1 MGTLTDITPN
11 AKVIN
16 KRQASNLS
24 TSQAPDAKK
33 GNGKNVPKARSPH
46 FMSPTFSSS
55 NQSAAKLGKER
66 DLASPS
72 SSSIAAAQ
80 TSRSNWMVSAV
91 RRVGLNRVG
100 DGMPRSRKEGL
111 LSKAATLQDQV
122 SVSVLI
128 SI

>member
-1 MGTLTDITPN
+1 MGTLIDITSN
-11 AKVIN
+11 ANVIN

-24 TSQAPDAKK
+24 PSQASNAKK

-55 NQSAAKLGKER
+55 NQSATKISKER
-66 DLASPS
+66 DKASPS
-72 SSSIAAAQ
+72 SSSFAADQ

-111 LSKAATLQDQV
+111 LSKATALQDKV
-122 SVSVLI
+122 SVSILI
-128 SI
+128 